1 MKKIFLLF
9 LFISIHS
16 FSQEK
21 EYNFYFDHYINIKS
35 KNYGD
40 NRFEESYQF
49 KNTKDSTYLLELKY
63 SNKDTVARIFNH
75 KEIDII
81 EFDIDFKFKKT
92 EDLSKLEN
100 PILYSSVYRELI
112 LRKYKNFHEEMEFE
126 NDTINKQILVHLT
139 QYKNKKKKKI
149 INEYFYYFTLNK
161 DIKPLIYSN
170 FKKRLINKYN
180 LEILNDYDL
189 EKTLCL
195 IDGKLSSEFLTQK
208 IEKIN
213 YELNFTVIKEIR

>member
-9 LFISIHS
+9 LFLSIYS

-40 NRFEESYQF
+40 NKFEESYQF
-49 KNTKDSTYLLELKY
+49 KNSKDSTYLLELIY
-63 SNKDTVARIFNH
+63 SNKDTLATIFDH

-81 EFDIDFKFKKT
+81 KFEIDFKFKKT
-92 EDLSKLEN
+92 EDFSKLKN

-112 LRKYKNFHEEMEFE
+112 SRKYKNFHEEMEFD

-139 QYKNKKKKKI
+139 QFKNIKKKKI
-149 INEYFYYFTLNK
+149 INEHYYYFTLNK
-161 DIKPLIYSN
+161 NIKPLVYSN
-170 FKKRLINKYN
+170 FKKRIINKYN

-195 IDGKLSSEFLTQK
+195 ILLLSKKLDRFKNTHN
-208 IEKIN
+208 EKIR
-213 YELNFTVIKEIR
+213 KHRK

>member
-92 EDLSKLEN
+92 EDLSKLKN